1 MVLQLSGQL
10 KKKNERVGLEPKN
23 LLPKQTYTKHTLGCT
38 GYTHGEEVSA
48 IENNKL
54 QWRTTL
60 GCRGYTHGEEESASK
75 IGGV

>member
-23 LLPKQTYTKHTLGCT
+23 LLPKHTLRCT

-60 GCRGYTHGEEESASK
+60 GCRGYTHREEESASK